1 MGYTK
6 VKVKI
11 ANPNQPARY
20 RETELL
26 VDTGAVYTVVNRRS
40 LRDLG
45 IGSVDKMEF
54 YSINNE
60 KLIRDV
66 GVSMVELMGR
76 RWLTNVIFGE
86 DTDNEV
92 LGVTTL
98 EQLGLEIDPVRR
110 EIKPLPLYLL

>member
-11 ANPNQPARY
+11 ANPKAPERF

-26 VDTGAVYTVVNRRS
+26 VDTGAIYTVVDGKS
-40 LRDLG
+40 LRQIG
-45 IGSVDKMEF
+45 IESMDKMEF

-60 KLIRDV
+60 KLVREV
-66 GVSMVELMGR
+66 GVSVIEVMGR
-76 RWLTNVIFGE
+76 KWLTNVIFGE
-86 DTDNEV
+86 QADNEV

-98 EQLGLEIDPVRR
+98 EQLGLQIDPVKQ
-110 EIKPLPLYLL
+110 EIRPLPLYLL